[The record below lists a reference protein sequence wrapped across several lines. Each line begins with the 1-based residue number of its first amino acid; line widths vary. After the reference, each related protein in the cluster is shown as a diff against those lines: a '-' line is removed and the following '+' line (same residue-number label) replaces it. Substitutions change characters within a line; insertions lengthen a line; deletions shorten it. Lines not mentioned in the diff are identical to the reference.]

1 MPVRARPV
9 STGRAPRPKPRMM
22 TGSGLTVAE
31 AAGDARP
38 ARRVQPLIRVGLA
51 HASSL
56 PGLSSS
62 GTRGVS
68 PRRRPGTPAGAKT
81 YGRPGKRMAGPGGN
95 VGSMGNTGQVT
106 YSPGDTE
113 RWAAEPPKR
122 AGRTEFQRDRAR
134 VLHSSALR
142 RLAAKTQVVRAGS
155 GDFPRTRLTHTL
167 ECAQIGR
174 ELGAALGCDPDLVDA
189 ACLAHDLGHPPF
201 GHNGES
207 ALAALADP
215 GGLLA
220 CGGFEG
226 NAQSLRLLTRLEPKV
241 PGAGLNLTRATL
253 DAALK
258 YPWLAP
264 APGRAGDVPAA
275 PGEDLPGENPGLHAP
290 AKYGAYQSDRAVFDW
305 VRGGVPGHR
314 RCLEAQ
320 VMDWAD
326 DVAYS
331 VHDVEDGLQA
341 GLVSMKSLND
351 HSERARVCAVALAY
365 YCPPGWGVTAAELET
380 VFAEFMRLDC
390 WQFSFDGG
398 PAALAAAK
406 NLTSELVGRLCQAAQ
421 DGTRGAAGAAPL
433 SRYDADLAVP
443 RRQLL
448 ECALLKAVAAHYVM
462 SQPRAVA
469 EQARERDVI
478 TELALAIERG
488 APATLDPVFQPAWDG
503 AADDAERHRVVIDQL
518 ASLTDTSALAWHARL
533 A

>member
-1 MPVRARPV
+1 M
-9 STGRAPRPKPRMM
+9 
-22 TGSGLTVAE
+22 
-31 AAGDARP
+31 
-38 ARRVQPLIRVGLA
+38 
-51 HASSL
+51 
-56 PGLSSS
+56 
-62 GTRGVS
+62 
-68 PRRRPGTPAGAKT
+68 
-81 YGRPGKRMAGPGGN
+81 
-95 VGSMGNTGQVT
+95 T
-106 YSPGDTE
+106 YSPGDTD
-113 RWAAEPPKR
+113 RWVAEGPKR

-155 GDFPRTRLTHTL
+155 GDFPRTRLTHSL

-215 GGLLA
+215 GGTLA

-226 NAQSLRLLTRLEPKV
+226 NAQSLRLVTRLEPKI

-258 YPWLAP
+258 YPWLAEP
-264 APGRAGDVPAA
+264 SSAA
-275 PGEDLPGENPGLHAP
+275 PPALDNVTLHLP
-290 AKYGAYQSDRAVFDW
+290 AKYGAYQADICAFEWIRA
-305 VRGGVPGHR
+305 GAPGRR

-341 GLVSMKSLND
+341 GLISLKNLTD
-351 HSERARVCAVALAY
+351 PSERARVCAVALTH
-365 YCPPGWGVTAAELET
+365 YCPSSWDVTAVELEA

-398 PAALAAAK
+398 PASLAAAK
-406 NLTSELVGRLCQAAQ
+406 NLTSELVGRLCRAAEE
-421 DGTRGAAGAAPL
+421 GTRAESGPAAL
-433 SRYDADLAVP
+433 SRYAADLVVP

-462 SQPRAVA
+462 SRRDAMA
-469 EQARERDVI
+469 EQAREREVI
-478 TELALAIERG
+478 TALALALART
-488 APATLDPVFQPAWDG
+488 APATLDPVFQPAWDS
-503 AADDAERHRVVIDQL
+503 AASDADRNRVIIDQV

-533 A
+533 T

>member
-1 MPVRARPV
+1 
-9 STGRAPRPKPRMM
+9 
-22 TGSGLTVAE
+22 
-31 AAGDARP
+31 
-38 ARRVQPLIRVGLA
+38 
-51 HASSL
+51 
-56 PGLSSS
+56 
-62 GTRGVS
+62 
-68 PRRRPGTPAGAKT
+68 
-81 YGRPGKRMAGPGGN
+81 
-95 VGSMGNTGQVT
+95 VT

-155 GDFPRTRLTHTL
+155 GDFPRTRLTHSL

-258 YPWLAP
+258 YPWVAVPPNALPP
-264 APGRAGDVPAA
+264 APTA
-275 PGEDLPGENPGLHAP
+275 PHDLPDENPGLHAP
-290 AKYGAYQSDRAVFDW
+290 VKYGAYQSDHEAFEWIRAGIPE
-305 VRGGVPGHR
+305 RR

-341 GLVSMKSLND
+341 GLVSMKDLTD
-351 HSERARVCAVALAY
+351 AAERARVSAVALAY
-365 YCPPGWGVTAAELET
+365 YCQPEWSVTAVELET

-398 PAALAAAK
+398 PVSLAAAK
-406 NLTSELVGRLCQAAQ
+406 NLTSELVGRLCQAAHE
-421 DGTRGAAGAAPL
+421 GTRAAADSASL
-433 SRYDADLAVP
+433 SRYDADLVVP

-462 SQPRAVA
+462 SRPRAVA

-478 TELALAIERG
+478 TELALAIQGG
-488 APATLDPVFQPAWDG
+488 APTTLDPVFRPTW
-503 AADDAERHRVVIDQL
+503 AAAPTDQDRNRVIIDQL

-533 A
+533 K

>member
-1 MPVRARPV
+1 V
-9 STGRAPRPKPRMM
+9 
-22 TGSGLTVAE
+22 
-31 AAGDARP
+31 
-38 ARRVQPLIRVGLA
+38 
-51 HASSL
+51 
-56 PGLSSS
+56 
-62 GTRGVS
+62 
-68 PRRRPGTPAGAKT
+68 
-81 YGRPGKRMAGPGGN
+81 
-95 VGSMGNTGQVT
+95 
-106 YSPGDTE
+106 
-113 RWAAEPPKR
+113 AEPPKR
-122 AGRTEFQRDRAR
+122 AGRTGFQRDRAR

-155 GDFPRTRLTHTL
+155 GDFPRTRLTHSL

-207 ALAALADP
+207 ALAALAEA
-215 GGLLA
+215 GGALA

-253 DAALK
+253 DAAIK
-258 YPWLAP
+258 YPWFP
-264 APGRAGDVPAA
+264 EPVPADA
-275 PGEDLPGENPGLHAP
+275 HAQENVTLHLP
-290 AKYGAYQSDRAVFDW
+290 AKYGAYKSDLSAFEWIRAGAPA
-305 VRGGVPGHR
+305 RR

-341 GLVSMKSLND
+341 GLVSMKNLND
-351 HSERARVCAVALAY
+351 QSERARVSAVALAH
-365 YCPPGWGVTAAELET
+365 YCTPEWDVTAAELET
-380 VFAEFMRLDC
+380 VFTEFMRLDC

-398 PAALAAAK
+398 PASLAAAK
-406 NLTSELVGRLCQAAQ
+406 NLTSELVGRLCQAAE
-421 DGTRGAAGAAPL
+421 DGTRAVAGSAPL
-433 SRYDADLAVP
+433 SRYAADLEVP

-462 SQPRAVA
+462 TRKDAMT
-469 EQARERDVI
+469 EQAREREVI
-478 TELALAIERG
+478 TELALAVERG

-503 AADDAERHRVVIDQL
+503 AANDQERRRVIIDQL
-518 ASLTDTSALAWHARL
+518 ASLTDTSALAWHDDL
-533 A
+533 T